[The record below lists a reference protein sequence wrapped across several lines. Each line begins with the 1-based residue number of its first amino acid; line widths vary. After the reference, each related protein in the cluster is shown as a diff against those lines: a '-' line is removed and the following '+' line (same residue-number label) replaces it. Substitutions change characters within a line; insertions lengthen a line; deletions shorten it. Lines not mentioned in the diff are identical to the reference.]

1 MSNFV
6 NVSGI
11 TYAGKEYQEIYS
23 KDLYSLDLR
32 NYGIT
37 MLDGVKGKQKI
48 YKGEIGDVTQLY
60 SCPFTPAGAASLAE
74 SYIEPAALKYNLE
87 NCYDTFWQTYLVEQ
101 TSISI
106 RGGIPQTFAEWF
118 FDKFRQKQA
127 REYEEIFWSGDTGR
141 TATTKSYLK
150 AVDGVE
156 KQLEGNTGVTK
167 ISASAFTVDNILSQV
182 ETAIQSG
189 MSKAATDEVDIAN
202 YKVMMNYADV
212 QLLKMAL
219 GKICCPN
226 NQSIFSNYAMGP
238 DGGVII
244 FGFEVIPTM
253 QSRNTIIFT
262 DPRNLVLGF
271 DTFDDHLSWKLI
283 DLRDTT
289 GDNMFRIIG
298 IANIAVGI
306 VWPEGVIY
314 SRVE

>member
-1 MSNFV
+1 MANFTDFSN
-6 NVSGI
+6 I

-23 KDLYSLDLR
+23 RDLYSLDLR

-37 MLDGVKGKQKI
+37 LLDGVKSKQKI
-48 YKGEIGDVTQLY
+48 YKGEIEDVTQLY
-60 SCPFTPAGAASLAE
+60 SCAFTPAGAASLAE
-74 SYIEPAALKYNLE
+74 SFIEPVALKYNLE
-87 NCYDTFWQTYLVEQ
+87 NCYDAFWPTYLVEQ

-106 RGGIPQTFAEWF
+106 RGGIPQTFGEWF
-118 FDKFRQKQA
+118 FDTFRKKQM
-127 REYEEIFWSGDTGR
+127 REYEEIFWSGDTAR

-150 AVDGVE
+150 ATDGIE

-167 ISASAFTVDNILSQV
+167 INGTAFTVDNILAQV
-182 ETAIQSG
+182 EAVIQSG
-189 MSKAATDEVDIAN
+189 ISKAATDEVDISN
-202 YKVMMNYADV
+202 YKVLMNYADV
-212 QLLKMAL
+212 QLLKMSL

-226 NQSIFSNYAMGP
+226 NQSIFSNYAQGAN
-238 DGGVII
+238 GSVII
-244 FGFEVIPTM
+244 FGFEVVPTM
-253 QSRNTIIFT
+253 QSRNGIIFT

-283 DLRDTT
+283 DMRETT

-314 SRVE
+314 SRP

>member
-1 MSNFV
+1 MANFTDF
-6 NVSGI
+6 SGI

-60 SCPFTPAGAASLAE
+60 SCPFTPQGEASLAE
-74 SYIEPAALKYNLE
+74 SYIEPAAIKYNLE
-87 NCYDTFWQTYLVEQ
+87 NCYDAFWPTYLVEQ

-106 RGGIPQTFAEWF
+106 RGGIPQTFADWF
-118 FDKFRQKQA
+118 FAKFREKQA
-127 REYEEIFWSGDTGR
+127 REYEEIFWSGDTAR
-141 TATTKSYLK
+141 TASTKTYLK
-150 AVDGVE
+150 VVNGVE
-156 KQLEGNTGVTK
+156 TQLEANTGVTK
-167 ISASAFTVDNILSQV
+167 IDGAAFTVDNILAQV
-182 ETAIQSG
+182 EAVIQSG
-189 MSKAATDEVDIAN
+189 MSKAADDEVDIAN
-202 YKVMMNYADV
+202 YKVLMNYADV

-226 NQSIFSNYAMGP
+226 NQSIFSNYAMGAN
-238 DGGVII
+238 GSVVI

-253 QSRNTIIFT
+253 QSRNGIIFT

-283 DLRDTT
+283 DMRNST
-289 GDNMFRIIG
+289 GDNAFRIIG

-314 SRVE
+314 SRP

>member
-1 MSNFV
+1 MANFTDF
-6 NVSGI
+6 SGI

-37 MLDGVKGKQKI
+37 MLDGVKSKQKI

-60 SCPFTPAGAASLAE
+60 SCPFTPQGEASLAE
-74 SYIEPAALKYNLE
+74 SYIEPAAIKYNLE
-87 NCYDTFWQTYLVEQ
+87 NCYDAFWPTYLVEQ

-106 RGGIPQTFAEWF
+106 RGGIPQTFADWF
-118 FDKFRQKQA
+118 FAKFREKQA
-127 REYEEIFWSGDTGR
+127 SEYEEIFWSGDTGR

-150 AVDGVE
+150 VVDGIE
-156 KQLEGNTGVTK
+156 TQLEANSGVTK
-167 ISASAFTVDNILSQV
+167 ISGSAFTVDNILAQV
-182 ETAIQSG
+182 EAVIQSG
-189 MSKAATDEVDIAN
+189 MSKAAQDEVDIAN
-202 YKVMMNYADV
+202 YKVLMNYADV

-226 NQSIFSNYAMGP
+226 NQSIFSNYAMGAN
-238 DGGVII
+238 GSVVIY
-244 FGFEVIPTM
+244 GFEVIPTM
-253 QSRNTIIFT
+253 QSRNGIIFT

-283 DLRDTT
+283 DMRNST
-289 GDNMFRIIG
+289 GDNAFRIIG

-314 SRVE
+314 SRP

>member
-1 MSNFV
+1 MANFTDF
-6 NVSGI
+6 SGI

-37 MLDGVKGKQKI
+37 MLDGVRSKQKI

-60 SCPFTPAGAASLAE
+60 TCPFTPQGEASLAE

-87 NCYDTFWQTYLVEQ
+87 NCYDAFWPTYLSEQ

-106 RGGIPQTFAEWF
+106 RGGIPQTFADWF

-150 AVDGVE
+150 AVDGIE
-156 KQLEGNTGVTK
+156 TQLEANSGVTK
-167 ISASAFTVDNILSQV
+167 ISGAVFTVDNILAQV
-182 ETAIQSG
+182 EAVIQSG
-189 MSKAATDEVDIAN
+189 MSKAATDEVDISN
-202 YKVMMNYADV
+202 YKVLMNYADV
-212 QLLKMAL
+212 QLLKMSL

-253 QSRNTIIFT
+253 QSRNGIIFT

-283 DLRDTT
+283 DMRNST

-314 SRVE
+314 SRVA

>member
-1 MSNFV
+1 MANFTDF
-6 NVSGI
+6 SGI

-37 MLDGVKGKQKI
+37 MLDGVKSKQKI

-60 SCPFTPAGAASLAE
+60 SCPFTPQGEASLAE
-74 SYIEPAALKYNLE
+74 SYIEPAAIKYNLE
-87 NCYDTFWQTYLVEQ
+87 NCYDAFWPTYLVEQ

-106 RGGIPQTFAEWF
+106 RGGIPQTFADWF
-118 FDKFRQKQA
+118 FAKFREKQA

-150 AVDGVE
+150 VVDGIE
-156 KQLEGNTGVTK
+156 TQLEANSGVTK
-167 ISASAFTVDNILSQV
+167 ISGSVFTVDNILAQV
-182 ETAIQSG
+182 EAVIQSG
-189 MSKAATDEVDIAN
+189 MSKAAQDEVDIAN
-202 YKVMMNYADV
+202 YKVLMNYADV

-226 NQSIFSNYAMGP
+226 NQSIFSNYAMGAN
-238 DGGVII
+238 GSVVI

-253 QSRNTIIFT
+253 QSRNGIIFT

-283 DLRDTT
+283 DMRNST
-289 GDNMFRIIG
+289 GDNAFRIIG

-314 SRVE
+314 SRP

>member
-23 KDLYSLDLR
+23 KDLYSLDLH

-60 SCPFTPAGAASLAE
+60 TCAFTPAGAASLAE
-74 SYIEPAALKYNLE
+74 SYIEPAAIKYNLE

-101 TSISI
+101 TSISL
-106 RGGIPQTFAEWF
+106 RGGVPQTFAEWF

-127 REYEEIFWSGDTGR
+127 KEYEEIFWSGDTGR
-141 TATTKSYLK
+141 TATTKTYLK
-150 AVDGVE
+150 AVDGIE
-156 KQLEGNTGVTK
+156 KQLEGNSGVTK
-167 ISASAFTVDNILSQV
+167 ISGAVFTVDNILAQV
-182 ETAIQSG
+182 EATIQAG
-189 MSKAATDEVDIAN
+189 LAKAATDEVDTAN
-202 YKVMMNYADV
+202 YKVLMNYADV

-226 NQSIFSNYAMGP
+226 SQSIFSNYAMGP

-253 QSRNTIIFT
+253 QSRNGIIFT

-271 DTFDDHLSWKLI
+271 DTFDDHLSWKLL
-283 DLRDTT
+283 DMREST

-314 SRVE
+314 SRPE